1 MLKTAGTIAVTRPP
15 MWFPLPPG
23 ANDLLVID
31 DHLLLKWVNQQVG
44 PSYASDSTELRT
56 VLSQESVLPQL
67 LSQVIPPE
75 HHHSTFTAYEQAKAW
90 LKEDMPTPDDT
101 IDDASSE
108 EVSKFVLAL
117 YLKHLSVS
125 VERALAQSNV
135 WLSMDQSVLSDI
147 SFLKLRQLLSS
158 WYQVI
163 ALEYLPV
170 FPWVADDDHF
180 LTSWKTGAAVLLILH
195 YSNPDCVD
203 LHRVKDAYGAEGLA
217 EITNHVNFALDTAF
231 SEFGVEKLL
240 SAQDIIETRSSDEL
254 PCIIYLCNFCIA
266 TIPHADD
273 FREARQKRIYD
284 ERRQSRPLLSGDTD
298 DLRRLTDMTIELDL
312 EGNKASSPCEQ
323 KMTMDELEDTVF
335 NIKHMVSMLRVK
347 LDDCVPRRS
356 IAFRR
361 DDVSLNLSKERSA
374 TPSTFSEA
382 SLASAS
388 VEDDDVASLHSART
402 VHPLQA
408 VDDDNLSY
416 EMTLENTIEAAQRYR
431 SHDMQNFYSAAQEL
445 QREFPEYEKRIKVMS
460 ESIKELE
467 QSLAHDMIEAKNAF
481 QLFERGYRFSKQARS
496 VRSELDFIQA
506 KMVKTTTTNT
516 GITELEDRGKHAFEA
531 ITNLQTGYGDLLASE
546 FPDQSYR
553 NNLDAIVQKYELV
566 QAWVEEVRIWFAEA
580 ERIRVW
586 IESRIAILEEK
597 KVTDPLQEDVQL
609 TQAEVETLN
618 CEHEALEQD
627 IELFNKEDMTRLR
640 AHVKALTGSDRG
652 DKDLSPAD
660 TTTIEIT
667 LTTLMTLDRLM
678 HLLRQKTYTLQILT
692 LRVLW
697 EDEFAKAITWVND
710 GDEEITCFLRGEA
723 RWRRHVDF
731 LEDGSSEHTLRKSQ
745 MDLRTA
751 VINQLLALEHGIA
764 DFDQGQF
771 TATLNIFQDLED
783 AHGAD
788 LPQHLEARQTGLESA
803 FEVLTGR
810 VSFSRKVVEQRLTM
824 MEYVQQFTFVQ
835 NEGAKLLQDL
845 DHLYAHAAPNMDVAE
860 INQRF
865 QVFESNLAHVSGPVT
880 TRITYPH
887 HNTDID
893 EVDNADSNLAIQEFL
908 ESSNSDLN
916 NMAVDILAKL
926 NQLRKLIEEHNE
938 ANDILLKLDALKK
951 NVCSVMD
958 DAERCAVD
966 INAMTIQQTESDV
979 IGLKVTC
986 KEALVFSKSLKETD
1000 FDALQLRLQ
1009 TLSSLADKDGCSI
1022 DFPQLFNK
1030 LSHLESK
1037 FDDYTAF
1044 LHRQSLLLDA
1054 FEHRLKWEFFYG
1066 QACDQ
1071 IVDTN
1076 ARLCDETKMMRWRPV
1091 EMLALMAELTKSP
1104 NSASTTGLQDSHE
1117 DLEMTLGDLKEET
1130 LVMTT
1135 GLFSTFLASYSQVH
1149 KEIQSQENQ
1158 AFVDHIQQRHD
1169 KMHLMFDELKTIY
1182 DFNGDLLNQR
1192 GIICDLLDDVARLEN
1207 DGKTWLEQ
1215 MQQMTVSSSQQKI
1228 KVDFTVQIDQFVKGI
1243 SALFPSRITEIPL
1256 LRQPSIQH
1264 LPYLSNE
1271 DDDALDQAVRL
1282 LLVRREKDL
1291 LMMADE
1297 LKGSQERYRMTL
1309 DFKAKVLEYEQCA
1322 ADLCTWM
1329 LHQNQDLAN
1338 QKLKLKSVAAPLD
1351 QVKLDSVIQAQN
1363 QRSCEINDIAR
1374 QRLEDLGSNITEL
1387 DDAIMKKGASEVD
1400 ISPATSAYDLAVAD
1414 MAILIHVMEGHG
1426 RDIDARKQHLLLHQL
1441 LLNSQHQA
1449 AAYLT
1454 QINQLSD
1461 ELDHLIDNDLT
1472 SDIQQSEVMNIMSRC
1487 SAVDDE
1493 LIEFDSRVGTEI
1505 RVAQADLERLCSQLL
1520 EPEGPPMDLTRRI
1533 SDFDDGY
1540 IKLRE
1545 STGLLRARIDR
1556 LNECLDCLN
1565 AVADSVHW
1573 YHTQEDEIR
1582 KFVDNKARWNVD
1594 IDPAQVDMQKLGEE
1608 IDNLKINLEIYESQN
1623 IEPCVATLREIK
1635 GSFSDLNSVNMIKRL
1650 DSAQDALEVGLQ
1662 RVHDYTSFAHTI
1674 IAQNRSASW
1683 YLVKIAGM
1691 QQQAEAIKKD
1701 LLCHSTDSASRLDEM
1716 SVLEAQMLATQ
1727 QESNM
1732 RISYPVRSFHGY
1744 TEQDAQ
1750 SDNALNS
1757 VLQDTVK
1764 SKNVQLQQTLV
1775 TIKSIVQA
1783 NEIMSQRM
1791 EAVEHY
1797 NDQANTLLNWLQS
1810 KSSAVEQIYREPC
1823 DVSKLTLEDKM
1834 ICVAKLQA
1842 IDSAFKAY
1850 QPTYQ
1855 DLKTTAV
1862 ETIVY
1867 LSSQGPSDAG
1877 ETSSATRLELIKS
1890 VKDSQTH
1897 IDVKFDELSNAYG
1910 KAIVVLEADIEVH
1923 QLEKSLSSLVHT
1935 CDQLTTEM
1943 NNANGDDV
1951 NAQTITEWTEKMET
1965 LGVQPFAKLREQY
1978 AHVKSQREGLSLP
1991 PADQNQALLDRVEQ
2005 LAEQMKLNLQ
2015 QHTQQLKTRD
2025 TLDLYL
2031 GDGSDILKDLQ
2042 EKTSTLSEFN
2052 ATSGYLTKDSK
2063 VDAEQQEIIL
2073 TMIKSMEAEVAI
2085 LEDKYQHYCEQV
2097 PSDLASHDRV
2107 ATQKSD
2113 IENAIQNLQTDL
2125 LKTTT
2130 ISTRYAT
2137 ALCHQEV
2144 FTKITSEMLPQ
2155 IDTLLRTLSTDADD
2169 TSSVEELTQT
2179 MDAMKGML
2187 QRLEHGRDDQSEDVN
2202 LHSMQTQYAEVQ
2214 TAFEQASSSLM
2225 EIKAKREQASPLKAF
2240 SAACSTLQD
2249 LCKEQANLVL
2259 ITMEST
2265 SKSQFY
2271 AKDATFIERLLR
2283 QSINGHSNA
2292 ETEYKRLG
2300 SQLDHQKLELERIEG
2315 GSEQSMALD
2324 EAFQAWDR
2332 LRTMLDSEQRQL
2344 DFVRKAFAFIK
2355 ACNEINAWME
2365 GCKRALHNVNSATL
2379 DDQRSQLDDMHAKV
2393 NSFETTIK
2401 AFNTMVPSLI
2411 KDKQDQV
2418 IDFNAICL
2426 KDEDVLA
2433 AIDMRSGRVLTE
2445 WDALKKQFMSIQCHA
2460 ESNLQAMTVSRKSK
2474 EIFDLVDK
2482 IKHHLSSLSVVQ
2494 SRSSVPV
2501 NMQELPLSQLISER
2515 DVIVVEAQMTNL
2527 EKEVEYHL
2535 NKKITDLDMILASF
2549 PHLQDDGGEFVQ
2561 QRAEIAKVVTELAN
2575 HMEEKHQEIG
2585 AALKLA
2591 GFVNVVD
2598 ELEVLLTAVQDALT
2612 PCTNQP
2618 KTGRMPSKADIQAL
2632 LIELD
2637 TRFKYYGPRIR
2648 EKLDETKH
2656 LASVFVDD
2664 TRVIQ
2669 KYNQVEKQWT
2679 QLHVQVAHVRA
2690 ELNGKI
2696 SDMRQATPTPSTNL
2710 DRQTRPHSVAGI
2722 RTRKISEQKVGR
2734 AMTPTPRSS
2743 NSSLTSR
2750 KLEPVSATQVPRMRR
2765 ATLTPVPSKSKSGK
2779 GGTSVPPRYI
2789 PDPRSDLD
2797 VQLGK
2802 VVNES
2807 PYKIRI
2813 KMVPGE
2819 VGKYWFGEVEPRLVY
2834 CRILRSNMVM
2844 VRVGGGWTELSQ
2856 FLRDHALLEGRLI
2869 PNRRDEKKQPDVRD
2883 AYLRTTR
2890 PKENA
2895 SMSEEVPGH
2904 ESSDPVKMSRSTP
2917 SRGITGVKEGN
2928 RFLMTVDGEGNQ
2940 LEISMKKATDHEPRL
2955 VSTPRRS
2962 HQQ

>member
-1 MLKTAGTIAVTRPP
+1 
-15 MWFPLPPG
+15 
-23 ANDLLVID
+23 
-31 DHLLLKWVNQQVG
+31 
-44 PSYASDSTELRT
+44 
-56 VLSQESVLPQL
+56 
-67 LSQVIPPE
+67 
-75 HHHSTFTAYEQAKAW
+75 
-90 LKEDMPTPDDT
+90 
-101 IDDASSE
+101 
-108 EVSKFVLAL
+108 
-117 YLKHLSVS
+117 
-125 VERALAQSNV
+125 
-135 WLSMDQSVLSDI
+135 
-147 SFLKLRQLLSS
+147 LLSS

-203 LHRVKDAYGAEGLA
+203 LHRVKDAYLAEGSA
-217 EITNHVNFALDTAF
+217 DIANHVNFALDTAL

-240 SAQDIIETRSSDEL
+240 SAQDIMETRSSDEL

-284 ERRQSRPLLSGDTD
+284 ERRQSRPLMSGDMD
-298 DLRRLTDMTIELDL
+298 DMRRLTDMTIELNVD
-312 EGNKASSPCEQ
+312 GNKPSMACEQ
-323 KMTMDELEDTVF
+323 KITMDELEDTAF

-361 DDVSLNLSKERSA
+361 DDVSLNLSKDRSA
-374 TPSTFSEA
+374 TPSTYSEA

-408 VDDDNLSY
+408 VDDDNVSY

-445 QREFPEYEKRIKVMS
+445 QREFPEFEKRIKVMS

-516 GITELEDRGKHAFEA
+516 GITELEDRGKHALEA
-531 ITNLQTGYGDLLASE
+531 ITNLQTGYGDLLDPG

-597 KVTDPLQEDVQL
+597 KITDPLQEDVRL
-609 TQAEVETLN
+609 TQTEVETLN

-627 IELFNKEDMTRLR
+627 IELFNTEDMTRLR

-697 EDEFAKAITWVND
+697 EDEFAKATNWVND

-723 RWRRHVDF
+723 RWRPHVDF
-731 LEDGSSEHTLRKSQ
+731 LPDGSTEHTLRKSQ
-745 MDLRTA
+745 MDLRTV

-771 TATLNIFQDLED
+771 TTTLNIFQDLED

-835 NEGAKLLQDL
+835 NEGTKLLQDL
-845 DHLYAHAAPNMDVAE
+845 DHLCEHAAPNMDDAE

-865 QVFESNLAHVSGPVT
+865 QVFQSNLAHLSGPVT
-880 TRITYPH
+880 ARITYPH
-887 HNTDID
+887 HSAAID
-893 EVDNADSNLAIQEFL
+893 ETDNVDSNLAIQKFL
-908 ESSNSDLN
+908 ESSNLDLDS
-916 NMAVDILAKL
+916 MAVSILGKL
-926 NQLRKLIEEHNE
+926 DQLRQLIEEHNE

-951 NVCSVMD
+951 NVGGLMD
-958 DAERCAVD
+958 EAEKCAVD
-966 INAMTIQQTESDV
+966 INAMNIKLTGSDV
-979 IGLKVTC
+979 IELKATC
-986 KEALVFSKSLKETD
+986 NEALVHSKSLKKAD
-1000 FDALQLRLQ
+1000 FDDLHSRLN
-1009 TLSSLADKDGCSI
+1009 TLSNVVDKDGCSI
-1022 DFPQLFNK
+1022 DFSQLFSK
-1030 LSHLESK
+1030 LSDLEFK
-1037 FDDYTAF
+1037 LDVYTAF
-1044 LHRQSLLLDA
+1044 LYRQSLLLGA
-1054 FEHRLKWEFFYG
+1054 LEHRLKWEFFYG

-1076 ARLCDETKMMRWRPV
+1076 ARLCDETNMMRWRPV
-1091 EMLALMAELTKSP
+1091 EMLALMVELTKSP

-1117 DLEMTLGDLKEET
+1117 DLDMTLSDLEANT
-1130 LVMTT
+1130 LAMTT
-1135 GLFSTFLASYSQVH
+1135 DLFSTFQASYTQVH
-1149 KEIQSQENQ
+1149 REMGSQENQ
-1158 AFVDHIQQRHD
+1158 AFVEHIQQSHD

-1182 DFNGDLLNQR
+1182 TFNGDLLNQR
-1192 GIICDLLDDVARLEN
+1192 GMICDLLDDVARLEN

-1215 MQQMTVSSSQQKI
+1215 MQQMTSSSSQQKI
-1228 KVDFTVQIDQFVKGI
+1228 KVDFTVQINQFLKGI

-1264 LPYLSNE
+1264 LPCLSNE
-1271 DDDALDQAVRL
+1271 DDDDLDQSIRL

-1291 LMMADE
+1291 LMMADD
-1297 LKGSQERYRMTL
+1297 LKAAQDRYRMTL
-1309 DFKAKVLEYEQCA
+1309 DFKDKVLEYEQCA

-1329 LHQNQDLAN
+1329 LQQSQALAN
-1338 QKLKLKSVAAPLD
+1338 QKLQLKSVAASLD
-1351 QVKLDSVIQAQN
+1351 QTELDSVIQAQS
-1363 QRSCEINDIAR
+1363 QRSHEIDEIAR
-1374 QRLEDLGSNITEL
+1374 QKLDDLGLNITAL
-1387 DDAIMKKGASEVD
+1387 DEVLVKKGASDVD

-1441 LLNSQHQA
+1441 LLTSQQEATTYA
-1449 AAYLT
+1449 A

-1472 SDIQQSEVMNIMSRC
+1472 SDIQQSEVMDIMSRC
-1487 SAVDDE
+1487 SSIDDE
-1493 LIEFDSRVGTEI
+1493 LMEFDARIGTEI

-1520 EPEGPPMDLTRRI
+1520 EPEGPPTDLTRRI
-1533 SDFDDGY
+1533 SEFDDCY

-1545 STGLLRARIDR
+1545 STSLLRARIDR

-1565 AVADSVHW
+1565 AVTDNVRW
-1573 YHTQEDEIR
+1573 YDTQEDEIR
-1582 KFVDNKARWNVD
+1582 RFVENKARWNVD
-1594 IDPAQVDMQKLGEE
+1594 IDPAQVDIQKLGEE
-1608 IDNLKINLEIYESQN
+1608 IDNLKINLEICESQN

-1650 DSAQDALEVGLQ
+1650 ESAQHTLEMGLQ
-1662 RVHDYTSFAHTI
+1662 KVHDHTSFAHTI

-1701 LLCHSTDSASRLDEM
+1701 LLCHSMDNASRLDEM

-1732 RISYPVRSFHGY
+1732 RISYPVRSFNGY

-1750 SDNALNS
+1750 SDHAVNS
-1757 VLQDTVK
+1757 ILQDTVK
-1764 SKNVQLQQTLV
+1764 LKNVQLQQTLA

-1783 NEIMSQRM
+1783 NERMSQRM
-1791 EAVEHY
+1791 DAVQQY
-1797 NDQANTLLNWLQS
+1797 NDQANTLLSWLQS
-1810 KSSAVEQIYREPC
+1810 KYTVFDQTYGNSC

-1834 ICVAKLQA
+1834 ICLTKIQA

-1850 QPTYQ
+1850 QPTYNE
-1855 DLKTTAV
+1855 LKTTAV

-1867 LSSQGPSDAG
+1867 LSSQDPGDVG
-1877 ETSSATRLELIKS
+1877 ETSSVDNMELIKS
-1890 VKDSQTH
+1890 VKDSQIH
-1897 IDVKFDELSNAYG
+1897 IDVKCEELSSACG
-1910 KAIVVLEADIEVH
+1910 KAITVLEAEIEAH

-1935 CDQLTTEM
+1935 CDSLCTEM
-1943 NNANGDDV
+1943 SDANRNDV
-1951 NAQTITEWTEKMET
+1951 NAQTITEWTEKMDT
-1965 LGVQPFAKLREQY
+1965 LGVQPIGVLREQY
-1978 AHVKSQREGLSLP
+1978 AHVKSHREGLSLP
-1991 PADQNQALLDRVEQ
+1991 PADQHQALLDRADQ
-2005 LAEQMKLNLQ
+2005 LAEQMKINLQ
-2015 QHTQQLKTRD
+2015 QHVQHLKTRD

-2031 GDGSDILKDLQ
+2031 GNGSDILNDLHA
-2042 EKTSTLSEFN
+2042 KTSTLSKFN
-2052 ATSGYLTKDSK
+2052 TTSGYLTSDSK
-2063 VDAEQQEIIL
+2063 VDAEQREIIL
-2073 TMIKSMEAEVAI
+2073 TMIKDMEAEAVL
-2085 LEDKYQHYCEQV
+2085 LEDKYQRYCEHI
-2097 PSDLASHDRV
+2097 PSELASHDQV
-2107 ATQKSD
+2107 ATQKAD
-2113 IENAIQNLQTDL
+2113 IQSALQNLQKDL
-2125 LKTTT
+2125 LKTTN
-2130 ISTRYAT
+2130 ISTRYAK
-2137 ALCHQEV
+2137 ALSHQED
-2144 FTKITSEMLPQ
+2144 FIKIKSEMLPR
-2155 IDTLLRTLSTDADD
+2155 IGALLDTLSADVD
-2169 TSSVEELTQT
+2169 DPSCVEELTQT

-2187 QRLEHGRDDQSEDVN
+2187 QRLENEQGHDDGNDEAEDQPQDVN
-2202 LHSMQTQYAEVQ
+2202 HKCMQSQYAEVQ
-2214 TAFEQASSSLM
+2214 MAFEKASSSLI

-2259 ITMEST
+2259 ITMDST

-2271 AKDATFIERLLR
+2271 TKDSAFIERLLR
-2283 QSINGHSNA
+2283 QSINVHNNA

-2300 SQLDHQKLELERIEG
+2300 LQLDFQKVELERIEG
-2315 GSEQSMALD
+2315 GSEQAVALD
-2324 EAFQAWDR
+2324 EARQAWDR
-2332 LRTMLDSEQRQL
+2332 LRTMLDREQRQL
-2344 DFVRKAFAFIK
+2344 DFLRKAFAFTK
-2355 ACNEINAWME
+2355 ACNEITAWME
-2365 GCKRALHNVNSATL
+2365 GCKRALRNVDSATL

-2393 NSFETTIK
+2393 NSFEATIK
-2401 AFNTMVPSLI
+2401 AFNTMVTSLI
-2411 KDKQDQV
+2411 KDKNDQV

-2426 KDEDVLA
+2426 KGDDVLA
-2433 AIDMRSGRVLTE
+2433 AIDMQSGRLLTE
-2445 WDALKKQFMSIQCHA
+2445 WDTLKKQFVSIQCNA
-2460 ESNLQAMTVSRKSK
+2460 ESNLQAMTISRKSK
-2474 EIFDLVDK
+2474 EIFDLVDR

-2494 SRSSVPV
+2494 SRASVPV
-2501 NMQELPLSQLISER
+2501 NMQEVPLAQLLSER

-2527 EKEVEYHL
+2527 EKEMEYHL

-2612 PCTNQP
+2612 PCTLQP
-2618 KTGRMPSKADIQAL
+2618 KNGRMPSKADIQAL

-2656 LASVFVDD
+2656 LTSVFVDD
-2664 TRVIQ
+2664 DARITQ
-2669 KYNQVEKQWT
+2669 KYNQVEKQWN
-2679 QLHVQVAHVRA
+2679 QLHVQVSQVKA

-2710 DRQTRPHSVAGI
+2710 DRLARPHSVAGV

-2743 NSSLTSR
+2743 NSSLTSSR
-2750 KLEPVSATQVPRMRR
+2750 KMEPVSATQVPRMRR
-2765 ATLTPVPSKSKSGK
+2765 ATLTPVPSRSGK
-2779 GGTSVPPRYI
+2779 GTSVPPRYI

-2869 PNRRDEKKQPDVRD
+2869 PNRRDEKKQPDVRE

-2895 SMSEEVPGH
+2895 SSVSEEVPGH

-2955 VSTPRRS
+2955 TSTPRRS
-2962 HQQ
+2962 HQH

>member
-1 MLKTAGTIAVTRPP
+1 
-15 MWFPLPPG
+15 
-23 ANDLLVID
+23 
-31 DHLLLKWVNQQVG
+31 
-44 PSYASDSTELRT
+44 
-56 VLSQESVLPQL
+56 
-67 LSQVIPPE
+67 
-75 HHHSTFTAYEQAKAW
+75 
-90 LKEDMPTPDDT
+90 
-101 IDDASSE
+101 
-108 EVSKFVLAL
+108 
-117 YLKHLSVS
+117 
-125 VERALAQSNV
+125 
-135 WLSMDQSVLSDI
+135 
-147 SFLKLRQLLSS
+147 LLSS

-203 LHRVKDAYGAEGLA
+203 LHRVKDAYVAEGFA
-217 EITNHVNFALDTAF
+217 EIANHVNFALNTAF
-231 SEFGVEKLL
+231 SNFGVEKLL

-284 ERRQSRPLLSGDTD
+284 ERRQSRPPISGDTD

-312 EGNKASSPCEQ
+312 DGNKASPACEQ
-323 KMTMDELEDTVF
+323 KITMDELEDTAF

-382 SLASAS
+382 SLTSAS

-408 VDDDNLSY
+408 VDDDNVSY
-416 EMTLENTIEAAQRYR
+416 EMTLENTIEAAQQYR

-445 QREFPEYEKRIKVMS
+445 QRQFPEYEKRIQVMS

-467 QSLAHDMIEAKNAF
+467 QSLAYDMIEAKNAF

-531 ITNLQTGYGDLLASE
+531 ITNLQTGYGDLLDSV

-586 IESRIAILEEK
+586 IESRISILEEK
-597 KVTDPLQEDVQL
+597 KITDPLQEDVQL
-609 TQAEVETLN
+609 TQTEVETLN

-697 EDEFAKAITWVND
+697 EDEFSKAIKWVND

-723 RWRRHVDF
+723 RWRTHVDF
-731 LEDGSSEHTLRKSQ
+731 LIDGSTEHTLRKSQ
-745 MDLRTA
+745 MELRTA
-751 VINQLLALEHGIA
+751 VINQLLALEHSIA

-788 LPQHLEARQTGLESA
+788 LPPHLEARQTGLESA

-810 VSFSRKVVEQRLTM
+810 VSFSRKVVEQRLAM
-824 MEYVQQFTFVQ
+824 MEYVQQFTFVK
-835 NEGAKLLQDL
+835 NEGTKLLQDL
-845 DHLYAHAAPNMDVAE
+845 DHLCAHAAPNMDVAE

-865 QVFESNLAHVSGPVT
+865 QVFESNVAHLSGPVT
-880 TRITYPH
+880 ARITYPH
-887 HNTDID
+887 HNTAVD
-893 EVDNADSNLAIQEFL
+893 EVDNADSNLAIQTFL
-908 ESSNSDLN
+908 ESSNSDLDS
-916 NMAVDILAKL
+916 MAVSILAKL
-926 NQLRKLIEEHNE
+926 NQLRQLIEEHNE
-938 ANDILLKLDALKK
+938 ANDILIKLDALKK
-951 NVCSVMD
+951 NVYGLMD
-958 DAERCAVD
+958 DAEKCAVD
-966 INAMTIQQTESDV
+966 INAMNVKHTELDV
-979 IGLKVTC
+979 MRLKATC
-986 KEALVFSKSLKETD
+986 NESLVYAKSLKNTD
-1000 FDALQLRLQ
+1000 FDPLYLRLH
-1009 TLSSLADKDGCSI
+1009 TLSSVADKDVCSI

-1037 FDDYTAF
+1037 LDDYAAF
-1044 LHRQSLLLDA
+1044 LRRQFLLLGA

-1066 QACDQ
+1066 QTCDQ

-1104 NSASTTGLQDSHE
+1104 NSASATGLQDFHE
-1117 DLEMTLGDLKEET
+1117 DLEMTLGDLKENA
-1130 LVMTT
+1130 LAMTT
-1135 GLFSTFLASYSQVH
+1135 GLFSTLLSAYAQVH
-1149 KEIQSQENQ
+1149 KEIDSRENQ
-1158 AFVDHIQQRHD
+1158 AFIDHIQQLHS
-1169 KMHLMFDELKTIY
+1169 KMHLMFDELNTIY
-1182 DFNGDLLNQR
+1182 AFNGDLLNQR
-1192 GIICDLLDDVARLEN
+1192 GTICDLLDDVARLEN

-1264 LPYLSNE
+1264 LPCLSNE
-1271 DDDALDQAVRL
+1271 DDDALDQAIRL

-1291 LMMADE
+1291 LIMADD

-1329 LHQNQDLAN
+1329 LQQSQDLAN
-1338 QKLKLKSVAAPLD
+1338 QRLQLKSVAASLD
-1351 QVKLDSVIQAQN
+1351 QAELDSVIHAQH
-1363 QRSCEINDIAR
+1363 QRSREINEIAR
-1374 QRLEDLGSNITEL
+1374 QKLEDLGLNITEL
-1387 DDAIMKKGASEVD
+1387 DNALVKKEASDVD

-1441 LLNSQHQA
+1441 LLNSQQEA
-1449 AAYLT
+1449 TIYSA

-1472 SDIQQSEVMNIMSRC
+1472 SDIQQSEVMEIMSRC
-1487 SAVDDE
+1487 SNIDDE
-1493 LIEFDSRVGTEI
+1493 LMEFDARIGTEI
-1505 RVAQADLERLCSQLL
+1505 RIAQADLERLCSQLL

-1533 SDFDDGY
+1533 SEFDDCY

-1565 AVADSVHW
+1565 AVADNVHW
-1573 YHTQEDEIR
+1573 YHTQEEEIR
-1582 KFVDNKARWNVD
+1582 RFVDNKARWNVN
-1594 IDPAQVDMQKLGEE
+1594 IDPAQVDIQKLGEE
-1608 IDNLKINLEIYESQN
+1608 IDNLKINLEICESQN

-1650 DSAQDALEVGLQ
+1650 ESAQHALEIGLQ
-1662 RVHDYTSFAHTI
+1662 RVHDHTSFAHTI

-1701 LLCHSTDSASRLDEM
+1701 LLCHSMDNASRLDEM

-1732 RISYPVRSFHGY
+1732 RISYPVRSFNGY
-1744 TEQDAQ
+1744 IEQDAQ
-1750 SDNALNS
+1750 SDNAVNN

-1764 SKNVQLQQTLV
+1764 SKNVHLQQSLAN
-1775 TIKSIVQA
+1775 IKSIVQS
-1783 NEIMSQRM
+1783 NERMSRRM
-1791 EAVEHY
+1791 EAIQHY
-1797 NDQANTLLNWLQS
+1797 NDQAKTFLNWHQS
-1810 KSSAVEQIYREPC
+1810 KSNVLDQTYGESC

-1834 ICVAKLQA
+1834 ICLAKIQA

-1850 QPTYQ
+1850 QPTYN

-1862 ETIVY
+1862 ETIAY
-1867 LSSQGPSDAG
+1867 LSSQDPSDAG
-1877 ETSSATRLELIKS
+1877 ETSSVDSMELIKS
-1890 VKDSQTH
+1890 VKDSQSH
-1897 IDVKFDELSNAYG
+1897 IDVKCDELSSACG
-1910 KAIVVLEADIEVH
+1910 KAIMVLEADIEAH

-1935 CDQLTTEM
+1935 CDNLRTEM
-1943 NNANGDDV
+1943 NVANRDDV

-1965 LGVQPFAKLREQY
+1965 LGLKPIASLREQY
-1978 AHVKSQREGLSLP
+1978 AHVMSQREGLSLP
-1991 PADQNQALLDRVEQ
+1991 PADQNQALLDRADQ
-2005 LAEQMKLNLQ
+2005 LAEQIKISLQ
-2015 QHTQQLKTRD
+2015 QHAQHLKTRD

-2031 GDGSDILKDLQ
+2031 GNGSAILNDLHD
-2042 EKTSTLSEFN
+2042 KNLTLSKFN
-2052 ATSGYLTKDSK
+2052 ATSGYLIRDFK
-2063 VDAEQQEIIL
+2063 VDAEQQQTIL
-2073 TMIKSMEAEVAI
+2073 TMIKNMEVEAAM
-2085 LEDKYQHYCEQV
+2085 LEDKYQRYCEQI
-2097 PSDLASHDRV
+2097 PSELAFQDQV

-2113 IENAIQNLQTDL
+2113 IESAIQNLQNDL
-2125 LKTTT
+2125 LKTTN

-2137 ALCHQEV
+2137 ALSHQEV
-2144 FTKITSEMLPQ
+2144 FIQIKSEMLPQ
-2155 IDTLLRTLSTDADD
+2155 IDTLLHTLSADVDD
-2169 TSSVEELTQT
+2169 TSSMEELTQT
-2179 MDAMKGML
+2179 MDAVKVML
-2187 QRLEHGRDDQSEDVN
+2187 QRLQNEQRHDSEDQSQDVN
-2202 LHSMQTQYAEVQ
+2202 QEFMQTQYAEVQ
-2214 TAFEQASSSLM
+2214 TAIEQASSSLI
-2225 EIKAKREQASPLKAF
+2225 EIKAKREQTSPLKAF
-2240 SAACSTLQD
+2240 STACSTLQD

-2271 AKDATFIERLLR
+2271 AKDSTFVERLLR
-2283 QSINGHSNA
+2283 QSINGHNSA

-2300 SQLDHQKLELERIEG
+2300 SQLDYQKVELEHIEG
-2315 GSEQSMALD
+2315 GPEQAVALD
-2324 EAFQAWDR
+2324 GAHQAWDR
-2332 LRTMLDSEQRQL
+2332 LRTMLDREQRQL
-2344 DFVRKAFAFIK
+2344 DFLRKAFAFTK

-2365 GCKRALHNVNSATL
+2365 GCKRALHNVDSVTL
-2379 DDQRSQLDDMHAKV
+2379 DDQRSQLDDMHTKV
-2393 NSFETTIK
+2393 NSFEATIK
-2401 AFNTMVPSLI
+2401 AFNTMVSSLI
-2411 KDKQDQV
+2411 KDKNDQV
-2418 IDFNAICL
+2418 IDFNAICV

-2445 WDALKKQFMSIQCHA
+2445 WDALKKQFVSIQCHA
-2460 ESNLQAMTVSRKSK
+2460 ESNLQAMTISRKSK

-2494 SRSSVPV
+2494 SRTSDPV
-2501 NMQELPLSQLISER
+2501 NMQDLPLSQLISER

-2549 PHLQDDGGEFVQ
+2549 PHLQNDGGEFVQ

-2664 TRVIQ
+2664 ARIIQ
-2669 KYNQVEKQWT
+2669 KYNQVEKQWN
-2679 QLHVQVAHVRA
+2679 QLHVQVAQVKA

-2710 DRQTRPHSVAGI
+2710 DRQARPHSVAGV

-2750 KLEPVSATQVPRMRR
+2750 IYEPVSATQVPRMRR
-2765 ATLTPVPSKSKSGK
+2765 ATLTPVPSRSKSGK
-2779 GGTSVPPRYI
+2779 GTSVPPRYI

-2869 PNRRDEKKQPDVRD
+2869 PNRRDEKKQPDVRE

>member
-1 MLKTAGTIAVTRPP
+1 M
-15 MWFPLPPG
+15 
-23 ANDLLVID
+23 
-31 DHLLLKWVNQQVG
+31 
-44 PSYASDSTELRT
+44 
-56 VLSQESVLPQL
+56 
-67 LSQVIPPE
+67 
-75 HHHSTFTAYEQAKAW
+75 
-90 LKEDMPTPDDT
+90 
-101 IDDASSE
+101 
-108 EVSKFVLAL
+108 
-117 YLKHLSVS
+117 
-125 VERALAQSNV
+125 
-135 WLSMDQSVLSDI
+135 
-147 SFLKLRQLLSS
+147 
-158 WYQVI
+158 
-163 ALEYLPV
+163 
-170 FPWVADDDHF
+170 
-180 LTSWKTGAAVLLILH
+180 LLILH

-203 LHRVKDAYGAEGLA
+203 LHRVKDAYLA
-217 EITNHVNFALDTAF
+217 EDSADIANHVNFALDTAYT
-231 SEFGVEKLL
+231 EFGVEKLL

-254 PCIIYLCNFCIA
+254 PCIIYLCNLCIA

-284 ERRQSRPLLSGDTD
+284 ERRQSRPLMSGDVD
-298 DLRRLTDMTIELDL
+298 DLRRLTDMTIELNLD
-312 EGNKASSPCEQ
+312 GNKPSMVCEQ
-323 KMTMDELEDTVF
+323 KITMDELEDTAF

-361 DDVSLNLSKERSA
+361 EDVSLNLSKDRSA

-388 VEDDDVASLHSART
+388 VEDDDVTSLHSART

-408 VDDDNLSY
+408 VDDDNISY
-416 EMTLENTIEAAQRYR
+416 EMTLENTIEAAQHYR

-445 QREFPEYEKRIKVMS
+445 QRQFPEFEKRIKVMS

-481 QLFERGYRFSKQARS
+481 QLFERGYHFSKQARS

-516 GITELEDRGKHAFEA
+516 GITELEDRGKHALEA
-531 ITNLQTGYGDLLASE
+531 ITNLQTGYGDLLDPG

-597 KVTDPLQEDVQL
+597 KITDPLQEDVRL
-609 TQAEVETLN
+609 TQTEVETLN

-697 EDEFAKAITWVND
+697 EDEFAKATTWVND

-723 RWRRHVDF
+723 RWRPHVDF
-731 LEDGSSEHTLRKSQ
+731 LPDGSAEHTLRKSQ
-745 MDLRTA
+745 MDLRTV

-771 TATLNIFQDLED
+771 TTTLNIFQDLED

-824 MEYVQQFTFVQ
+824 MEYVQQFTFVK
-835 NEGAKLLQDL
+835 NEGTKLLQDL
-845 DHLYAHAAPNMDVAE
+845 DHLHEHAAPNLNDAE

-865 QVFESNLAHVSGPVT
+865 QVFQSNLAHLSGPVT
-880 TRITYPH
+880 ARITYPH
-887 HNTDID
+887 HSTTID
-893 EVDNADSNLAIQEFL
+893 ESDNVDSNLDIQKFL
-908 ESSNSDLN
+908 ESSNLGLDS
-916 NMAVDILAKL
+916 MAVSILAKL
-926 NQLRKLIEEHNE
+926 DQLRQLIEEHNE
-938 ANDILLKLDALKK
+938 ANDILLKLDAFKK
-951 NVCSVMD
+951 SVGRLMEE
-958 DAERCAVD
+958 AEKRAVD
-966 INAMTIQQTESDV
+966 INATNVKQTGSDV
-979 IGLKVTC
+979 IELKAAC
-986 KEALVFSKSLKETD
+986 NEALVHSKALKMAD
-1000 FDALQLRLQ
+1000 FADLHSRLDAL
-1009 TLSSLADKDGCSI
+1009 SNAVDKDRCSI
-1022 DFPQLFNK
+1022 DFPRLFNK
-1030 LSHLESK
+1030 LSDVVSK
-1037 FDDYTAF
+1037 LDDYTTF
-1044 LHRQSLLLDA
+1044 LYRQSLLLGA
-1054 FEHRLKWEFFYG
+1054 LEHRLKWEFFYG
-1066 QACDQ
+1066 QANDQ

-1076 ARLCDETKMMRWRPV
+1076 ARLCDETNMMRWRPV
-1091 EMLALMAELTKSP
+1091 EMLASMVELTKSP

-1117 DLEMTLGDLKEET
+1117 DLEMTLSDLEANT
-1130 LVMTT
+1130 LAMTAD
-1135 GLFSTFLASYSQVH
+1135 LFSTFRASYAQIH
-1149 KEIQSQENQ
+1149 KEMASQEDH
-1158 AFVDHIQQRHD
+1158 AFVEHIQQLHD
-1169 KMHLMFDELKTIY
+1169 KMHLMFNELKIIY
-1182 DFNGDLLNQR
+1182 TFNGDLLSQR
-1192 GIICDLLDDVARLEN
+1192 GMICDLLDDVARLEN

-1215 MQQMTVSSSQQKI
+1215 MQQMTSSSSQQKI
-1228 KVDFTVQIDQFVKGI
+1228 KVDFTIHINQFVKGI
-1243 SALFPSRITEIPL
+1243 STLFPSRIAEIPL

-1264 LPYLSNE
+1264 LPCLLDQ
-1271 DDDALDQAVRL
+1271 DDDDLDQAIRL
-1282 LLVRREKDL
+1282 LLNRREKDL
-1291 LMMADE
+1291 LMMADD
-1297 LKGSQERYRMTL
+1297 LKAAQERYRMTL

-1329 LHQNQDLAN
+1329 LQQSQALAN
-1338 QKLKLKSVAAPLD
+1338 QKLLLKSVAASLD
-1351 QVKLDSVIQAQN
+1351 QNKLDSVIQAQS
-1363 QRSCEINDIAR
+1363 QRSHEIDEIAR
-1374 QRLEDLGSNITEL
+1374 QKLDDLGSSITAL
-1387 DDAIMKKGASEVD
+1387 DDVLVKEGASDVD

-1426 RDIDARKQHLLLHQL
+1426 RDIDARKQHLLLYQL
-1441 LLNSQHQA
+1441 LLTSQQEATTYA
-1449 AAYLT
+1449 AK
-1454 QINQLSD
+1454 INQLSD

-1472 SDIQQSEVMNIMSRC
+1472 SDIQQPEVMDIMSRC
-1487 SAVDDE
+1487 SIIDDE
-1493 LIEFDSRVGTEI
+1493 LMKFDARIGTEI
-1505 RVAQADLERLCSQLL
+1505 RQAQADLERLCSQLL
-1520 EPEGPPMDLTRRI
+1520 EPEGPPADLNRRI
-1533 SDFDDGY
+1533 TEFDDCY

-1545 STGLLRARIDR
+1545 STSVLRARIDR
-1556 LNECLDCLN
+1556 LNECLDCLG
-1565 AVADSVHW
+1565 AVADNVRW
-1573 YHTQEDEIR
+1573 YDSQEDEIR
-1582 KFVDNKARWNVD
+1582 RFVENKARWNVD

-1608 IDNLKINLEIYESQN
+1608 IDNLKINLDIRESQN

-1635 GSFSDLNSVNMIKRL
+1635 GLFSDLNSVNMIKRL
-1650 DSAQDALEVGLQ
+1650 EFAQQALEMGLQ
-1662 RVHDYTSFAHTI
+1662 RVHDHTSFAHTI

-1701 LLCHSTDSASRLDEM
+1701 LLCHSIDNASRLDEM

-1732 RISYPVRSFHGY
+1732 RISYPVRSFNGY

-1750 SDNALNS
+1750 SDRAVNDI
-1757 VLQDTVK
+1757 LQDTVK
-1764 SKNVQLQQTLV
+1764 SKNVQLQQTLA

-1783 NEIMSQRM
+1783 NERMSKRM
-1791 EAVEHY
+1791 DAVQQY
-1797 NDQANTLLNWLQS
+1797 NDQANTLLDWLQS
-1810 KSSAVEQIYREPC
+1810 KYIFFDEAYGDSC
-1823 DVSKLTLEDKM
+1823 DVSTMEDKM
-1834 ICVAKLQA
+1834 ICLTKLQA

-1850 QPTYQ
+1850 QPAYN

-1867 LSSQGPSDAG
+1867 LSSQDLGDVG
-1877 ETSSATRLELIKS
+1877 ETSSLNSMELIQS
-1890 VKDSQTH
+1890 VKDSQMR
-1897 IDVKFDELSNAYG
+1897 IDVKCDELSSACG
-1910 KAIVVLEADIEVH
+1910 KAIMALEANIEAH
-1923 QLEKSLSSLVHT
+1923 RLENSLSSLVHT
-1935 CDQLTTEM
+1935 CESLCTEM
-1943 NNANGDDV
+1943 SDIVRNDV
-1951 NAQTITEWTEKMET
+1951 NAQTIAGWTEKIDT
-1965 LGVQPFAKLREQY
+1965 LGLQPIGILREQY

-1991 PADQNQALLDRVEQ
+1991 PAEQHQALLDRADQ
-2005 LAEQMKLNLQ
+2005 LAEQMKINLQ
-2015 QHTQQLKTRD
+2015 QHVQHLKTRD

-2031 GDGSDILKDLQ
+2031 GNGSNILNDLHA
-2042 EKTSTLSEFN
+2042 KISTLSNFN
-2052 ATSGYLTKDSK
+2052 ATSGYLTSGSK
-2063 VDAEQQEIIL
+2063 LDAEQQERIL
-2073 TMIKSMEAEVAI
+2073 TMIKDMQVEAVL
-2085 LEDKYQHYCEQV
+2085 LEDKYHRYCEEI
-2097 PSDLASHDRV
+2097 PSELASHEQV
-2107 ATQKSD
+2107 VTQQAD
-2113 IENAIQNLQTDL
+2113 IQDALQNLQKDL
-2125 LKTTT
+2125 LKATN
-2130 ISTRYAT
+2130 ISTRYAK
-2137 ALCHQEV
+2137 ALSQQED
-2144 FTKITSEMLPQ
+2144 FIKIKSEMLPR
-2155 IDTLLRTLSTDADD
+2155 IDALLETLSADIDD
-2169 TSSVEELTQT
+2169 TSCVEELTQT

-2187 QRLEHGRDDQSEDVN
+2187 QRLENEHGHNDDDDGAEDPSHSLNRECMQS
-2202 LHSMQTQYAEVQ
+2202 QYEEVQ
-2214 TAFEQASSSLM
+2214 MAFEKASSSMM
-2225 EIKAKREQASPLKAF
+2225 ELKSKREQATPLKAF

-2259 ITMEST
+2259 ITMDST

-2271 AKDATFIERLLR
+2271 TKDSAFIERLLR
-2283 QSINGHSNA
+2283 QSINVHNSA
-2292 ETEYKRLG
+2292 ETEYKRLE
-2300 SQLDHQKLELERIEG
+2300 SQLDFQKVELERIEG
-2315 GSEQSMALD
+2315 GSEQALALD
-2324 EAFQAWDR
+2324 GALQAWNQ
-2332 LRTMLDSEQRQL
+2332 LRTTLDREKSQL
-2344 DFVRKAFAFIK
+2344 DFLRKSFAFTK

-2365 GCKRALHNVNSATL
+2365 GCRRALRNVDSVTL

-2393 NSFETTIK
+2393 NSFEATIK
-2401 AFNTMVPSLI
+2401 AFNTMVTSLI
-2411 KDKQDQV
+2411 KDKNDQV
-2418 IDFNAICL
+2418 IDFNTICL
-2426 KDEDVLA
+2426 KGEDVLA
-2433 AIDMRSGRVLTE
+2433 AIDMQSGRLLSE
-2445 WDALKKQFMSIQCHA
+2445 WDTLKKQFVSIQCNA
-2460 ESNLQAMTVSRKSK
+2460 ESNLQAMTISRKSK
-2474 EIFDLVDK
+2474 EIFDLVDR
-2482 IKHHLSSLSVVQ
+2482 IKRHLSSLSVVQ
-2494 SRSSVPV
+2494 PQASVPV
-2501 NMQELPLSQLISER
+2501 NMQEVPLSQLLSER

-2527 EKEVEYHL
+2527 EKEMEYHL
-2535 NKKITDLDMILASF
+2535 NKKINDLDMILASF

-2612 PCTNQP
+2612 PCTSQP
-2618 KTGRMPSKADIQAL
+2618 KNGRMPSKADIQAL

-2656 LASVFVDD
+2656 LASVFVDGD
-2664 TRVIQ
+2664 ARITQ
-2669 KYNQVEKQWT
+2669 KYDQVEQQWN
-2679 QLHVQVAHVRA
+2679 QLHVQVSQVKA
-2690 ELNGKI
+2690 ELNGRI

-2710 DRQTRPHSVAGI
+2710 DRQARPHSVAGV

-2743 NSSLTSR
+2743 NSSLTSSR
-2750 KLEPVSATQVPRMRR
+2750 KMEPVSAMQVPRMRR
-2765 ATLTPVPSKSKSGK
+2765 ATLTPVPSRSGK
-2779 GGTSVPPRYI
+2779 GTSVPPRYI

-2869 PNRRDEKKQPDVRD
+2869 PNRRDEKKQPDVRE

-2895 SMSEEVPGH
+2895 SSVSEEVPSH

-2917 SRGITGVKEGN
+2917 SRGITGIKEGN

-2955 VSTPRRS
+2955 TSTPRRS